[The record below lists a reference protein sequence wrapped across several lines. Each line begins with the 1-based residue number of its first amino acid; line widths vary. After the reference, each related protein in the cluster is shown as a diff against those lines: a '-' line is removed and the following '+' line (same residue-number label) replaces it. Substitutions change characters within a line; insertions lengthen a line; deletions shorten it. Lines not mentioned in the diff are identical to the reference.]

1 LIIIAAFEAPGVVT
15 GLDDGVIWA
24 LHKSDLDEMDRIEDP
39 KAYRRVKK
47 IVVNE
52 NGETAQCNV
61 YVAFPQGDIAADQ
74 PYLVLIIAAAKSA
87 GLP

>member
-1 LIIIAAFEAPGVVT
+1 
-15 GLDDGVIWA
+15 
-24 LHKSDLDEMDRIEDP
+24 
-39 KAYRRVKK
+39 
-47 IVVNE
+47 VNE